1 MTGYFLDAL
10 IYLSA
15 AVVMVPLAKKLGL
28 GSVLGYL
35 VAGVVI
41 GPVTGLVG
49 EETVAIQHFAE
60 FGVVMML
67 FLVGLE
73 LEPKALWKMRNRLI
87 GLGGLQIS
95 LTAGGVFALTY
106 TLGLD
111 YRVSI
116 ALGLIAAM
124 SSTAIVLQTFQEKS
138 LTKTEGGQN
147 AFSVLLTQ
155 DIAVIPMLAVI
166 PLLALPELAGL
177 SSEIASDHHANY
189 SLVEGLPGWAKTL
202 VTLGSI
208 GVVIFAGHFLTRPLF
223 TFIAQSELREM
234 FVATTLFLV
243 VGIAVLMSLVGLSP
257 ALGTFL
263 AGLLLANSEFK
274 HELESNIEPFK
285 GLLLGLFF
293 ITVGAGV
300 NFATLADNTP
310 LILGA
315 ALGIIALKA
324 AVLILI
330 AWLFNIRRSAGWLFA
345 LSLSQVG
352 EFGFVLTNYSFQQ
365 NVLEF
370 DATGMVQM
378 IIATSMFFTPL
389 LFIFYDR
396 VVLPRY
402 QLKSNEQEEDTITEK
417 GSVIIAGA
425 GRFGQIVNRMLVNSD
440 ITTVALDRKASHVE
454 DLRNVGIKSYF
465 GDASNP
471 GLLHTAGLNEAA
483 LVVIAFDDQ
492 LQAVELTRYLKH
504 SNPNLPILARAY
516 DRPHSFMLREA
527 GADFIIMETFE
538 SALETAT
545 EALRRLGTHPFRAE
559 LKKQAYLRSTTKAS
573 DELYHQWHE
582 LKDAPDLTLRLRNI
596 FLQMEENM
604 RAELKRE
611 RHEKHSLDERGWAR
625 QPTNVKLTDD
635 RQDMQ

>member
-1 MTGYFLDAL
+1 MTGYFLEAL

-35 VAGVVI
+35 LAGVII

-49 EETVAIQHFAE
+49 QETATIQHFAE

-73 LEPKALWKMRNRLI
+73 LEPRALWEMRNRLI

-95 LTAGGVFALTY
+95 LTAGGVIALTY
-106 TLGLD
+106 ALGLD
-111 YRVSI
+111 YRVCI

-124 SSTAIVLQTFQEKS
+124 SSTAIVLQTFQEKA

-166 PLLALPELAGL
+166 PLLALPELAGI
-177 SSEIASDHHANY
+177 SSEVASDQHASY

-208 GVVIFAGHFLTRPLF
+208 GLVIFAGHFLTRPLF

-243 VGIAVLMSLVGLSP
+243 VGIAALMSLVGLSP

-263 AGLLLANSEFK
+263 AGVLLANSEFK

-324 AVLILI
+324 AVLVFI
-330 AWLFNIRRSAGWLFA
+330 AWLFKIRRSAGWLFA

-352 EFGFVLTNYSFQQ
+352 EFGFVLANYSFQQ
-365 NVLEF
+365 NVLGVE
-370 DATGMVQM
+370 AMGLVQM

-389 LFIFYDR
+389 LFIFYER

-425 GRFGQIVNRMLVNSD
+425 GRFGQIVNRMLVNSGV
-440 ITTVALDRKASHVE
+440 TTVALDRKASHVE
-454 DLRNVGIKSYF
+454 DLRSVGIQSYF
-465 GDASNP
+465 GDASKP
-471 GLLHTAGLNEAA
+471 DLLHTAGLDEAA

-492 LQAVELTRYLKH
+492 LQAVELTRHLKH
-504 SNPNLPILARAY
+504 SHPKLPILARAY
-516 DRPHSFMLREA
+516 DRPHSYMLREA
-527 GADFIIMETFE
+527 GADYIIMETFE

-559 LKKQAYLRSTTKAS
+559 LKKQAYLRSSAKAS
-573 DELYHQWHE
+573 DVLYHEWHE
-582 LKDAPDLTLRLRNI
+582 LKDAPDLTLRLRNV

-611 RHEKHSLDERGWAR
+611 RHEKHSLDERGWAH
-625 QPTNVKLTDD
+625 QPADFKLTDD
-635 RQDMQ
+635 DQSTH